1 MHMLLSHKLF
11 WQSTIFNS
19 VNAVSSNDFTLVL
32 YIPIVFTYN
41 NYSIDYITLI
51 RTAATD
57 VHYWFVVILFTAVLL
72 TAHMIDCPTPFPHL
86 ETGLG
91 TFLCGAYLV

>member
-1 MHMLLSHKLF
+1 MHMLLSHKPF

-19 VNAVSSNDFTLVL
+19 VNAVCSYDLTLVL

-41 NYSIDYITLI
+41 IQSITSLSFEQLLQMY
-51 RTAATD
+51 TAA
-57 VHYWFVVILFTAVLL
+57 VVVILFTAVLL

-86 ETGLG
+86 GTGLG